1 MTNTKVNV
9 HCRNDLG
16 ASSRISLIQVDENLT
31 KPGKADGNSGTDAA
45 GADTVKNLASSE
57 PVTTNGKGSTV
68 GAADN
73 GQPHRI
79 RKGRGFTKEY
89 AFACR
94 YRTPSPERFPVQSS
108 YDGGRNDRW
117 NNFNRY

>member
-1 MTNTKVNV
+1 MFR
-9 HCRNDLG
+9 CRNDPG
-16 ASSRISLIQVDENLT
+16 ASSRTNPIKVDENLT
-31 KPGKADGNSGTDAA
+31 KPGKADDNNGTDAA
-45 GADTVKNLASSE
+45 GTGTEMNPANRE
-57 PVTTNGKGSTV
+57 PVATNGKGSTV

-73 GQPHRI
+73 GQRI

-89 AFACR
+89 AFARR
-94 YRTPSPERFPVQSS
+94 YRTPSPERFPVRSS